1 MPEQQILYLGKS
13 DSEAEKFSSELA
25 EHSGRYLVTSAATL
39 GSPATQLDDVDCVV
53 VVHDSPT
60 ADTSDILQILN
71 HEAPELPVVVYAVQK
86 SAEVAAQAV
95 NTGVDQYINKTD
107 INGGERLAAA
117 VAKVTRTEASSE
129 ANPPRE
135 FSPADIINQ
144 SPRAT
149 FVLNRDHEVVYWNE
163 ACANLLHCDADEVL
177 GATRPFKAFY
187 DEPRPVLADLVLED
201 ADDKQIAKW
210 YDNWYESPHRKGT
223 LVGEDYF
230 PEQDLW
236 LRFAATPLTDA
247 NGTVVG
253 AIETLTD
260 ITRHEKRKRELERYK
275 TIVETAGD
283 PVYTLD
289 EAREFTF
296 VNDKVV
302 EMTGYERDAL
312 LGEHVS
318 KILYEDDIEKAQQHI
333 EILLE
338 SDEQKGTIEVDII
351 TADGERRT
359 CEVHLSV
366 LPFENEFQGTVGVV
380 RDITNR
386 KERERDLQMFR
397 EAVEQ
402 TGHAV
407 VVTDTDGSIEYV
419 NPAFEELTGYDRKD
433 AIGNTPAMLKSG
445 HHGQAF
451 YEDLWNTILS
461 GEVWEGEIVNEG
473 KNDQRF
479 VIHETIS
486 PIKNRDGE
494 IQVFV
499 GIQNDI
505 TAQRLRE
512 QQLKVFHRV
521 LRHNLRNKGTAIKG
535 NADVLERSL
544 SCEADI
550 ERLQTIQR
558 NVQSLIDISE
568 KAHHVRQIV
577 ADALD
582 QTAARSLSSVIER
595 ISKRIESSHPN
606 SEITVVDE
614 TDNSR
619 EIDARALH
627 AFYELVE
634 NAISHS
640 NAKTPHAEV
649 TVTADATT
657 ATVTI
662 SDNGPGIPDQEQRV
676 LAAGTEDPLE
686 HSSGLGLWFSHWL
699 IHYVGGN
706 ITIDTNES
714 GTTVIVT
721 VPLQ

>member
-1 MPEQQILYLGKS
+1 MPEQQILCLGNP
-13 DSEAEKFSSELA
+13 DSKTEKLSTALA
-25 EHSGRYLVTSAATL
+25 DHSGTYVVTSAATL
-39 GSPATQLDDVDCVV
+39 GSPTTQLADVDCVV
-53 VVHDSPT
+53 VVNDSSA
-60 ADTSDILQILN
+60 ADTSDILQILH
-71 HEAPELPVVVYAVQK
+71 HEAPHLPVVVYAVQK
-86 SAEVAAQAV
+86 CADLAAQAV
-95 NTGVDQYINKTD
+95 NTGVDRYIDKTD
-107 INGGERLAAA
+107 INGWERLAAA
-117 VAKVTRTEASSE
+117 VAEVTRATSSSNS
-129 ANPPRE
+129 NPPRE
-135 FSPADIINQ
+135 FRSADIISQ

-149 FVLNRDHEVVYWNE
+149 FVLNREHEVVYWNE

-177 GATRPFKAFY
+177 GTTRPFKAFY
-187 DEPRPVLADLVLED
+187 EEKRPVLADLVLEG
-201 ADDKQIAKW
+201 ADDEQISEW
-210 YDNWYESPHRKGT
+210 YDNWYESPYRKGT

-236 LRFAATPLTDA
+236 LRFAAAPLTDA
-247 NGTVVG
+247 YGNVVG

-283 PVYTLD
+283 PVYTLN
-289 EAREFTF
+289 EAGEFTF

-318 KILYEDDIEKAQQHI
+318 KILCEDDIEKAQRHI
-333 EILLE
+333 EVLLE
-338 SDEQKGTIEVDII
+338 SDEQKGTIEVDIT
-351 TADGERRT
+351 TAERERRA
-359 CEVHLSV
+359 CEIHLSV

-386 KERERDLQMFR
+386 KERERNLQMFR

-407 VVTDTDGSIEYV
+407 VVTDTDGTIEYV
-419 NPAFEELTGYDRKD
+419 NPAFEELTGYESEE

-445 HHGQAF
+445 QHSQAF
-451 YEDLWNTILS
+451 YENLWETILS
-461 GEVWEGEIVNEG
+461 GEVWEGEITNEG
-473 KNDQRF
+473 KNGQRF
-479 VIHETIS
+479 VIHETIAS
-486 PIKNRDGE
+486 IKNRDGE
-494 IQVFV
+494 IQRFV

-544 SCEADI
+544 SSETNID
-550 ERLQTIQR
+550 RLQTIQR
-558 NVQSLIDISE
+558 NVQSLITISE
-568 KAHHVRQIV
+568 KAHHVRQII
-577 ADALD
+577 ADVLD
-582 QTAARSLSSVIER
+582 ESATRELSSVIEN
-595 ISKRIESSHPN
+595 ISRQVESSY
-606 SEITVVDE
+606 STAEVTVIDE
-614 TDNSR
+614 TNRSL

-640 NAKTPHAEV
+640 NADTPQAEV

-714 GTTVIVT
+714 GTTVTVT
-721 VPLQ
+721 LPLK

>member
-1 MPEQQILYLGKS
+1 
-13 DSEAEKFSSELA
+13 
-25 EHSGRYLVTSAATL
+25 
-39 GSPATQLDDVDCVV
+39 
-53 VVHDSPT
+53 
-60 ADTSDILQILN
+60 
-71 HEAPELPVVVYAVQK
+71 
-86 SAEVAAQAV
+86 
-95 NTGVDQYINKTD
+95 
-107 INGGERLAAA
+107 
-117 VAKVTRTEASSE
+117 
-129 ANPPRE
+129 
-135 FSPADIINQ
+135 
-144 SPRAT
+144 
-149 FVLNRDHEVVYWNE
+149 
-163 ACANLLHCDADEVL
+163 
-177 GATRPFKAFY
+177 
-187 DEPRPVLADLVLED
+187 
-201 ADDKQIAKW
+201 
-210 YDNWYESPHRKGT
+210 
-223 LVGEDYF
+223 
-230 PEQDLW
+230 
-236 LRFAATPLTDA
+236 
-247 NGTVVG
+247 
-253 AIETLTD
+253 
-260 ITRHEKRKRELERYK
+260 
-275 TIVETAGD
+275 
-283 PVYTLD
+283 
-289 EAREFTF
+289 
-296 VNDKVV
+296 
-302 EMTGYERDAL
+302 
-312 LGEHVS
+312 
-318 KILYEDDIEKAQQHI
+318 
-333 EILLE
+333 
-338 SDEQKGTIEVDII
+338 
-351 TADGERRT
+351 
-359 CEVHLSV
+359 V
-366 LPFENEFQGTVGVV
+366 LPFKNEFQGTVGVV

-407 VVTDTDGSIEYV
+407 VVTDTDGIIEYV

-445 HHGQAF
+445 HHSQAF

-479 VIHETIS
+479 VVHETIS
-486 PIKNRDGE
+486 PIKGRDGE

-582 QTAARSLSSVIER
+582 ETSARNLSSVIER
-595 ISKRIESSHPN
+595 ISRRIESSRPN
-606 SEITVVDE
+606 SKITVVDE
-614 TDNSR
+614 TDHSL

-649 TVTADATT
+649 TITADATT

-699 IHYVGGN
+699 IHYVGGD
-706 ITIDTNES
+706 ITIDTDES
-714 GTTVIVT
+714 GTTVTVT
-721 VPLQ
+721 LPVK

>member
-1 MPEQQILYLGKS
+1 M
-13 DSEAEKFSSELA
+13 
-25 EHSGRYLVTSAATL
+25 
-39 GSPATQLDDVDCVV
+39 DDIDCVV
-53 VVHDSPT
+53 VVHDAPA

-95 NTGVDQYINKTD
+95 NTGVDQYIDKTD
-107 INGGERLAAA
+107 INGWERLAAA
-117 VAKVTRTEASSE
+117 VAKVTRTKASSE

-144 SPRAT
+144 SSRAT

-177 GATRPFKAFY
+177 GTTRPFKAFY
-187 DEPRPVLADLVLED
+187 DDPRPVLADLVLAG
-201 ADDKQIAKW
+201 ADDKQIAEW

-260 ITRHEKRKRELERYK
+260 ITRHEKRKRKLERFK

-283 PVYTLD
+283 PVYTLN
-289 EAREFTF
+289 EAGEFTF

-302 EMTGYERDAL
+302 EMTGCGRDVL
-312 LGEHVS
+312 LGKHVS
-318 KILYEDDIEKAQQHI
+318 KILCEDDIEKSQQHI

-338 SDEQKGTIEVDII
+338 SDEQKGTIEVDIL

-407 VVTDTDGSIEYV
+407 VVTDTDGIIEYV

-461 GEVWEGEIVNEG
+461 GEVWEGEIVNED

-479 VIHETIS
+479 VVHETIS
-486 PIKNRDGE
+486 PIKGRDGE

-568 KAHHVRQIV
+568 KAHHVRQVV

-582 QTAARSLSSVIER
+582 EPAGRSLSSVIER
-595 ISKRIESSHPN
+595 ISRRIESSYPN

-614 TDNSR
+614 IDHSL

-640 NAKTPHAEV
+640 NAETPHAEV

-706 ITIDTNES
+706 ITIDTDES
-714 GTTVIVT
+714 GTTVT
-721 VPLQ
+721 VALPVK